1 MREVLKTNDNDK
13 ITQLLSEYRTEALKF
28 SRYYQKVAD
37 DISWYQ
43 RENYRITVQNGV
55 SEVQLMHLEAET
67 VIAGALKRDTSSYY
81 ANLVEAESV
90 EIREADEGWKVV

>member
-13 ITQLLSEYRTEALKF
+13 ITQLLSEYRTE
-28 SRYYQKVAD
+28 
-37 DISWYQ
+37 
-43 RENYRITVQNGV
+43 
-55 SEVQLMHLEAET
+55 
-67 VIAGALKRDTSSYY
+67 ALKRDTSSYY